1 MDKACGGGVTACGN
15 RAGPGAVHR
24 QALAQR
30 GRKGTRR
37 GCGRAAGHPI
47 IRGMA
52 RTRDLSVRLPDLLQ
66 RHQRLTNPVLEARNR
81 LRWLPE
87 LRRWQAER
95 LRRSF
100 AHFLENPRHRAAA
113 EFFLSDVY
121 GDHDFSRRDADI
133 ARVVPLMQ
141 KLLPDTLLAS
151 VADAVELGL
160 LTHAFDLR
168 MAEVLENLA
177 PGRKRLD
184 DALYGEAYRASGL
197 PRLRSHQID
206 LIARVGKDLGR
217 GLKLPGVRMLL
228 KLSRGPATA
237 AGLAELQG
245 FLERGVDAF
254 ARLGDPAAF
263 VAEIEQ
269 DERAL
274 SRRLFAGDPRT
285 PG

>member
-1 MDKACGGGVTACGN
+1 
-15 RAGPGAVHR
+15 
-24 QALAQR
+24 
-30 GRKGTRR
+30 
-37 GCGRAAGHPI
+37 
-47 IRGMA
+47 MA
-52 RTRDLSVRLPDLLQ
+52 RTRDLSVRLPDLLR
-66 RHQRLTNPVLEARNR
+66 RHQHLTDPTRESRNR

-100 AHFLENPRHRAAA
+100 AHFLADPSRRAAA

-141 KLLPDTLLAS
+141 RLLPDTLLAS
-151 VADAVELGL
+151 VADAIELGL

-168 MAEVLENLA
+168 MAAELQRLA
-177 PGRKRLD
+177 PRGKRLD
-184 DALYGEAYRASGL
+184 EALYGRAYRACGL
-197 PRLRSHQID
+197 PRLRGYQID
-206 LIARVGKDLGR
+206 LIARVGTDLGR
-217 GLKLPGVRMLL
+217 GLNTPGVGMLQ
-228 KLSRGPATA
+228 KLSRGPAKA

-254 ARLGDPAAF
+254 SRLGNQAAF
-263 VAEIEQ
+263 IAEIER

-274 SRRLFAGDPRT
+274 SRRLFAGVT
-285 PG
+285 GVSG

>member
-1 MDKACGGGVTACGN
+1 
-15 RAGPGAVHR
+15 
-24 QALAQR
+24 
-30 GRKGTRR
+30 
-37 GCGRAAGHPI
+37 
-47 IRGMA
+47 MA
-52 RTRDLSVRLPDLLQ
+52 RTRDLSVRLPDLLR
-66 RHQRLTNPVLEARNR
+66 RHQRLTSPAHDARNR

-100 AHFLENPRHRAAA
+100 AHFLEDPRHRAAA

-151 VADAVELGL
+151 VADAIELGL

-168 MAEVLENLA
+168 MAQVLESLA
-177 PGRKRLD
+177 PKRKRLD
-184 DALYGEAYRASGL
+184 DTLYGEAYRASGL

-217 GLKLPGVRMLL
+217 GLKLPGVGMLL

-254 ARLGDPAAF
+254 ARLGDPAPF

-269 DERAL
+269 DEREL
-274 SRRLFAGDPRT
+274 SRRLFAGGSGT
-285 PG
+285 LG